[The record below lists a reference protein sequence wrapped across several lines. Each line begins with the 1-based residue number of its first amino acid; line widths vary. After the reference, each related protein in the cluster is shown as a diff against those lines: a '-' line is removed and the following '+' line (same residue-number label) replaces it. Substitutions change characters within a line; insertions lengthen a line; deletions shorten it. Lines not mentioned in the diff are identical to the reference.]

1 MKTRRPQRPSRPQ
14 RRGFTLIELL
24 VVISIIAVLMSLILP
39 AVQQAREA
47 GRRTQCMNNQ
57 KNIALGAIAYATARR
72 GKLPASGYYG
82 LVTASTPSLYPQR
95 SWVVELL
102 PNLDQGPLA
111 DRWRRDALWNDTT
124 APKADL
130 TNAAIGQTNIGALTC
145 PDDDSAFAQNGG
157 LSYVANN
164 GFGDTSVI
172 VDLTLSNG
180 FASLGHHPLAEPFNW
195 VTVANGDPNGSV
207 GDGAPSQEID
217 VVITRD
223 TGVFWPSADVP
234 QIPNADYSANIGTI
248 PDGASNTIMFSEN
261 VNAGITSWAN
271 PDIRSGSFIVP
282 LDSNGVSGALFG
294 AAEQMAAAGIPWRL
308 NAAKIGPEGTS
319 PYPNS
324 NHPGV
329 IVMAFCDGTVRPIAE
344 TIDTNVYTRLVT
356 PGGSKL
362 RSFGGFK
369 EEIPISE
376 NSF

>member
-72 GKLPASGYYG
+72 GKLPGSGYYSPNA
-82 LVTASTPSLYPQR
+82 ASAGIFAQR

-111 DRWRRDALWNDTT
+111 DRWNRNATWNDTT
-124 APKADL
+124 SPKADL

-164 GFGDTSVI
+164 GFGDTNVI
-172 VDLTLSNG
+172 VDLTLANG
-180 FASLGHHPLAEPFNW
+180 LASLGHHPLAEPFNW
-195 VTVANGDPNGSV
+195 VNVANGDANGSV
-207 GDGAPSQEID
+207 GDGAPSLDVD

-223 TGVFWPSADVP
+223 TGVFWASADVP
-234 QIPNADYSANIGTI
+234 QIPNADYSSNIGNI
-248 PDGASNTIMFSEN
+248 PDGAANTIMFAEN

-282 LDSNGVSGALFG
+282 LDANSISGALFG
-294 AAEQMAAAGIPWRL
+294 VADQMGAAGIPWRL
-308 NAAKIGPEGTS
+308 NAAKVGPEGTS

-344 TIDTNVYTRLVT
+344 TIDSNVYTRLVT
-356 PGGSKL
+356 PAGSKL
-362 RSFGGFK
+362 RSFSGFR

>member
-72 GKLPASGYYG
+72 GKLPGSGYYG
-82 LVTASTPSLYPQR
+82 VNTVSAGLFAQR

-111 DRWRRDALWNDTT
+111 DRWNRNTSWNDTT

-130 TNAAIGQTNIGALTC
+130 TNSAIGQTNIGALTC
-145 PDDDSAFAQNGG
+145 PNDDSAFAQNGG

-164 GFGDTSVI
+164 GFGDTNDV
-172 VDLTLSNG
+172 VDLALSNLPL
-180 FASLGHHPLAEPFNW
+180 SLGHHPIAEPFNW
-195 VTVANGDPNGSV
+195 VTVANGDANAPI
-207 GDGAPSQEID
+207 GDAAPSADVD

-223 TGVFWPSADVP
+223 TGVFWPTVDFPSVP
-234 QIPNADYSANIGTI
+234 NTDYSANIGNI
-248 PDGASNTIMFSEN
+248 PDGAANTIMFAEN
-261 VNAGITSWAN
+261 VNAGVTSWAN
-271 PDIRSGSFIVP
+271 PSIRSGSFIVP
-282 LDSNGVSGALFG
+282 LDTNAVSGALYG

-308 NAAKIGPEGTS
+308 NAAKVGPEGAS

-356 PGGSKL
+356 PAGSKL
-362 RSFGGFK
+362 RSFSGFR